1 MGGAEQSDFQEE
13 GDGSLLGEC
22 GEEKEAKEHSQG
34 QVWASGRRS
43 GEAQKQLQGSFRW
56 QIGVRAKGFRG
67 RKGALGQ
74 TSVQVPAPMFGFCDL
89 TKSCDLSEPWVPY
102 LQCGEGP

>member
-1 MGGAEQSDFQEE
+1 MEEELEESSLALVTMLLLLLGTWPGHSDHGGPLRPITPSWYGTSTLCWMLAMGGAEQSDFQEE

-43 GEAQKQLQGSFRW
+43 GEAQK
-56 QIGVRAKGFRG
+56 
-67 RKGALGQ
+67 
-74 TSVQVPAPMFGFCDL
+74 
-89 TKSCDLSEPWVPY
+89 
-102 LQCGEGP
+102 